1 MATAIQSRH
10 QIDLAAPEF
19 RERKF
24 TATIE
29 RAAVIDETERT
40 VELSFASEMPVERY
54 FGREILEVSEAACD
68 LSRLNDGGACL
79 VNHDWDSQVGVV
91 VRAWIDGTTK
101 KARCL
106 VKFSRGEDGQEIFD
120 DIKDGIRRL
129 VSVGYVVRK
138 MVLQSVDGEMETHRV
153 TDWQPY
159 EVSIVSVPA
168 DPSVGI
174 GRSAVNTEEKNVRK
188 SQLYSTM
195 SSTPAAPAASPE
207 VAAPAAT
214 VIHDNAAERTRVKE
228 LFGAARALADRHPQ
242 HAEAIRNAATK
253 CAETGD
259 DVSTFNRTI
268 LNDVL
273 GTKRDL
279 APVHQSPEAASVGLK
294 KRDLERYSILRAI
307 RAQVENK
314 PLDGLERECSDE
326 IARKLERQP
335 KGFFLPEEIHAH
347 RRSVRTL
354 QATVAGDGGYT
365 VGTEILAGE
374 LETLLRNQ
382 TRVVGLGAR
391 IIGGLVGDVTIPRQL
406 TGATAYWVSESGSI
420 TQSSATFGQ
429 IVGRPRRIGTSVPYT
444 KQFLAQ
450 TSLDAESFVVRDSDE
465 AIAVELD
472 RVAIRGSGASE
483 PLGILNMASGDRSTS
498 VTFGAAPTWA
508 KYLEFFSNVATNNAI
523 LGSPA
528 YLTTPASAVKAMAT
542 PKFSNTATPIW
553 DGDMVGLFRAQWSNQ
568 FPSSGTQNQVIFG
581 DFSQVLFLE
590 WAGRDVVV
598 DPYSGKKEGTV
609 EVTIQRLID
618 MVIRRGKSF
627 AISADSG
634 AQ

>member
-1 MATAIQSRH
+1 MAPATQSRH
-10 QIDLAAPEF
+10 KLDLNAEEF

-29 RAAVIDETERT
+29 RAAVIDEAERT
-40 VELSFASEMPVERY
+40 VEFSFASEMPVDRY
-54 FGREILEVSEAACD
+54 FGREILDVSAEACD

-79 VNHDWDSQVGVV
+79 VNHDWDKQVGVV
-91 VRAWIDGTTK
+91 VRAWIDATTK

-174 GRSAVNTEEKNVRK
+174 GRSAATEEKTVRK
-188 SQLYSTM
+188 SQPSLLM
-195 SSTPAAPAASPE
+195 SQTPAAPAAPIE
-207 VAAPAAT
+207 GAAPAVAVT
-214 VIHDNAAERTRVKE
+214 HDNASERNRVKE
-228 LFGAARALADRHPQ
+228 LFGAARALAERHPQ

-259 DVSTFNRTI
+259 DVATFNRTI

-273 GTKRDL
+273 GTKRDF
-279 APVHQSPEAASVGLK
+279 APVTQAPDAAVVGLK

-335 KGFFLPEEIHAH
+335 KGFFLPEEVHAH

-354 QATVAGDGGYT
+354 QATVAADGGYT

-391 IIGGLVGDVTIPRQL
+391 VIGGLVGDVTIPRQL

-472 RVAIRGSGASE
+472 RVAIRGAGASE
-483 PLGILNMASGDRSTS
+483 PLGILNLASGDRSTS

-508 KYLEFFSNVATNNAI
+508 KYLEFFSNVASNNAI

-553 DGDMVGLFRAQWSNQ
+553 DADMVGLFRAQWSNQ
-568 FPSSGTQNQVIFG
+568 FPSSGTLNQVIFG

-627 AISADSG
+627 AISSDSG